1 MRHTLPGGVT
11 VANRWNAVVDPSRPA
26 TTVHNASYNG
36 PPAPGA
42 STTWGMTLSG
52 DDRDL
57 GTLSRTAS

>member
-1 MRHTLPGGVT
+1 VT

-36 PPAPGA
+36 SLAPGA

-57 GTLSRTAS
+57 GTFSCTAS